1 MTNSLRT
8 WKWPIESSLI
18 DLLKM
23 VIFQF
28 AVLVYQGGLPEGKLI
43 FQGNPI
49 QNVHRKN
56 GEANGMEWGG
66 FSAIILEIFGH
77 WTSHKWVAERCHP
90 WVVDH
95 FSHVQMNRPFWNRCK
110 AFDLLWIIQLII
122 DPSISILT
130 NIRIVTLL
138 HPLVLLL
145 TVQLRSKNSAAKT
158 HQRHQLGRPCMCG
171 IGAGMGGAE
180 WSEWGGLRALEME
193 ISLCLS
199 RGHGGSWL

>member
-1 MTNSLRT
+1 MGYISRQTHKRTGQMGGKIAINVVVFLPSFWRFSGIGQATSEWLKDTSLGS
-8 WKWPIESSLI
+8 WSFQPCPNEPP
-18 DLLKM
+18 LL
-23 VIFQF
+23 
-28 AVLVYQGGLPEGKLI
+28 
-43 FQGNPI
+43 
-49 QNVHRKN
+49 R
-56 GEANGMEWGG
+56 
-66 FSAIILEIFGH
+66 
-77 WTSHKWVAERCHP
+77 
-90 WVVDH
+90 
-95 FSHVQMNRPFWNRCK
+95 NRCK
-110 AFDLLWIIQLII
+110 A
-122 DPSISILT
+122 SILAI
-130 NIRIVTLL
+130 NHSIDHWSINLNLDKHPNRYLL

>member
-130 NIRIVTLL
+130 NIRIVTSFTRWFCFWQSNFAPRTQPRKPINVINLG
-138 HPLVLLL
+138 V
-145 TVQLRSKNSAAKT
+145 RACAASA
-158 HQRHQLGRPCMCG
+158 QGW
-171 IGAGMGGAE
+171 GAPSGANGVA
-180 WSEWGGLRALEME
+180 SE
-193 ISLCLS
+193 
-199 RGHGGSWL
+199 H